1 MSVQLELPVSAAT
14 RRQQD
19 VIRDLSDYGS
29 PQAARPRASSP
40 TRQRPRRFVAHP
52 EDRALRRIAAA
63 RIRATALHREE
74 RAKLTPEQV
83 ADRMTSLADARIAL
97 CVAQGNSLDDIDPA
111 SGYSLSRES
120 YEHVRQS
127 WRNQAKQPGWNECY
141 RPGLEKAITFWSERR
156 PEFTRG
162 DDWLAGL
169 VDRYESAEEDS

>member
-1 MSVQLELPVSAAT
+1 MSTQLELPIAAT
-14 RRQQD
+14 AARRQTD

-29 PQAARPRASSP
+29 TRASVP
-40 TRQRPRRFVAHP
+40 TQQRPHRSGSQP
-52 EDRALRRIAAA
+52 EDRVLRRIAAA

-83 ADRMTSLADARIAL
+83 ADRKTSMADARIAL
-97 CVAQGNSLDDIDPA
+97 CVAQGNSLDDIDSA

-141 RPGLEKAITFWSERR
+141 RPDLEKAIAYWSERR
-156 PEFTRG
+156 PEFTDG
-162 DDWLAGL
+162 DDWLDGL
-169 VDRYESAEEDS
+169 VGAKADT